1 MSTVDE
7 DNLDGVTR
15 EELVRA
21 QIAKHK
27 EILEPDTPVVA
38 RLAALEPNLAAV
50 HHSLVDIHGVLA
62 EILDEM
68 RKGKNKSNVDQLLVA
83 ELIAALE
90 AALPDLEEMST
101 IGSGT
106 RVLNQA
112 RSTLEWAERVRGKDQ
127 NKNDDL

>member
-27 EILEPDTPVVA
+27 EILEPDSPVVT

-62 EILDEM
+62 EILDEI
-68 RKGKNKSNVDQLLVA
+68 RKGKNKSNVDQLLIA
-83 ELIAALE
+83 ELITALE
-90 AALPDLEEMST
+90 AALPEMEKTSADEA
-101 IGSGT
+101 GA
-106 RVLNQA
+106 L
-112 RSTLEWAERVRGKDQ
+112 LEWAKRVRDSDQ
-127 NKNDDL
+127 NENKT